1 MKLKTFGCSAIVAI
15 HLLLALPMTLQ
26 AAIPLEEI
34 GWGLCSEGGQE
45 VLPKKIT
52 LLQVI
57 NEKAWSGSSGTDI
70 FLDAA
75 YLSRFQ
81 VSGGGVIVKGTVIKE
96 DGTRSSLPRLVGKIR
111 FGFADQSKASAVALQ
126 RGDMIEWKVKLKG
139 LDPLSGA
146 GDCFALELLLSEQA
160 GP

>member
-15 HLLLALPMTLQ
+15 HLLLALPMTLH
-26 AAIPLEEI
+26 ATIPLEEI
-34 GWGLCSEGGQE
+34 GWGRCGEGGQE
-45 VLPKKIT
+45 ALPKKIT

-57 NEKAWSGSSGTDI
+57 NEKAWSGFSGLDI

-81 VSGGGVIVKGTVIKE
+81 VSGGGVVVKGTVVKE
-96 DGTRSSLPRLVGKIR
+96 DGTRLPLPKLVGKIQ
-111 FGFADQSKASAVALQ
+111 FGNADQSKSAEVALE
-126 RGDMIEWKVKLKG
+126 RGDVIEWKVKLRG
-139 LDPLSGA
+139 LEPLSGA
-146 GDCFALELLLSEQA
+146 GDCFALEVLVSGA